1 MSQSWIRV
9 AAMAAVLCSLA
20 SAAEAQASRR
30 QGLYFS
36 MGLGGGVDLSVSDE
50 TAGGFAGYL
59 RVGGTPSPKF
69 VVGGEIKWLVRE
81 QLSSVWLT
89 RGTFTGNVL
98 FYPSPTLDIFINGGL
113 GLGWVALYSTAG
125 SSVTDEW
132 NTGFGSTIGVGYDIR
147 ISDKFSITPNLDF
160 LYQLVSDT
168 NGYVLMLTVGATF
181 P

>member
-1 MSQSWIRV
+1 MLRSWIRV
-9 AAMAAVLCSLA
+9 VAMAAVLCCLA
-20 SAAEAQASRR
+20 SAVEAQASRR

-36 MGLGGGVDLSVSDE
+36 MGLGGGVDLSNSDE
-50 TAGGFAGYL
+50 TSGGFAGYL

-69 VVGGEIKWLVRE
+69 VVGGEITWLVRE
-81 QLSSVWLT
+81 ELSSVWIT
-89 RGTFTGNVL
+89 RGSFTGNAL
-98 FYPSPTLDIFINGGL
+98 FYPSPILDLFINGGA

-125 SSVTDEW
+125 STVTDEW
-132 NTGFGSTIGVGYDIR
+132 DTGFGAKIGVGYDIR
-147 ISDKFSITPNLDF
+147 ISNSFSITPNLDF